1 MKIGVIAGNFD
12 CIHPGYIHM
21 FKECQEYCDQLIIL
35 LHDDPS
41 IERPE
46 KLKPILSINE
56 RREMLTYVVKGCMIL
71 TYNTEAELLFLL
83 QSIEPDIRFLGDDYL
98 FVEYTGKDL
107 HIPIHFLNR
116 NHGWSTTKFK
126 KLIADEIQRSSNI

>member
-46 KLKPILSINE
+46 KLKPVLSVYE
-56 RREMLTYVVKGCMIL
+56 RREMLTYIVKGCTIL
-71 TYNTEAELLFLL
+71 TYNTEAELTFLL
-83 QSIEPDIRFLGDDYL
+83 KSIEPDVRFLGDDYL
-98 FVEYTGKDL
+98 FTEYTGKEL
-107 HIPIHFLNR
+107 FIPIHYINR
-116 NHGWSTTKFK
+116 SHDWSTTKFK
-126 KLIADEIQRSSNI
+126 KLITDEIQRSSNI